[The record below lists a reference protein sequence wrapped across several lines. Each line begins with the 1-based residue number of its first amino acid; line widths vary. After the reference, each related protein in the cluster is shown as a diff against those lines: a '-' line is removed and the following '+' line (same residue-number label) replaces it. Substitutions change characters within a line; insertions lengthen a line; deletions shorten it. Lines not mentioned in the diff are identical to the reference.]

1 LRTKEKSF
9 VRTYQL
15 EIIEKNVICGQ
26 NRAFFFIHF
35 FLQNDEKK
43 RGRIF
48 LSVLSA
54 NRENPCHPLILARTK
69 R

>member
-1 LRTKEKSF
+1 MISSTYVFLRTKEKSF

-35 FLQNDEKK
+35 FFAK
-43 RGRIF
+43 
-48 LSVLSA
+48 
-54 NRENPCHPLILARTK
+54 
-69 R
+69 